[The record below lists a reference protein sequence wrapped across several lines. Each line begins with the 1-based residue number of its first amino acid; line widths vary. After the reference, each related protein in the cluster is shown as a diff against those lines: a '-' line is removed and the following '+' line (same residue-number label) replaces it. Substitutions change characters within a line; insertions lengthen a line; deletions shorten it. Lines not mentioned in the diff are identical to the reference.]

1 MKPGGGHVHD
11 WVEVGCSSTS
21 RYDRPKR
28 RYQRT
33 ASTITSGGKRK
44 PAKADRG
51 IEAGRGRR
59 GLMPTVS
66 RLEGGH
72 RERNSAVIDYT
83 RAGASPEVATEGTP
97 KLPMAA
103 TADERPSD

>member
-1 MKPGGGHVHD
+1 MVDLDPALGEQLLDVA
-11 WVEVGCSSTS
+11 VS
-21 RYDRPKR
+21 RAKR

-33 ASTITSGGKRK
+33 ASTITSEGKRK
-44 PAKADRG
+44 PAKADPG

-72 RERNSAVIDYT
+72 RERNSA
-83 RAGASPEVATEGTP
+83 E
-97 KLPMAA
+97 
-103 TADERPSD
+103 